1 MDINSIVQQYNKKFG
16 ITILAVFENTAKDFT
31 KTSISMIYADN
42 IKNYMKGSFKK
53 PICFTQGSCDITL
66 IDVYSL
72 KENLL
77 TDVSYFER
85 LAGNGIYFADSEKS
99 LNFKELFDFMVT
111 VFEDERQVADY
122 YLKEPLDLSCTLE
135 IYKSLYRLIYANNV
149 MFLEKFP
156 KSILSGLNDA
166 FGKKTF
172 LDNSSFIDFVNVF
185 VRHCLQC
192 DSSEHNLSYDVPD
205 DIRSIIFNMRKQ
217 LISKAS
223 DTKYRIYDDND
234 FKILDNVIY
243 TLIEKSYYLKQLR
256 RLEVENGTKN

>member
-1 MDINSIVQQYNKKFG
+1 MDINFIVQDYNKKFG
-16 ITILAVFENTAKDFT
+16 ITILAVFENNAKDFT

-42 IKNYMKGSFKK
+42 IKNYIKGSFKK
-53 PICFTQGSCDITL
+53 PICFSQGLADVTL
-66 IDVYSL
+66 IDVYSI
-72 KENLL
+72 KEHLF

-85 LAGNGIYFADSEKS
+85 LAGNPLYFADSEKN

-111 VFEDERQVADY
+111 VFEDERQVAEY
-122 YLKEPLDLSCTLE
+122 YLNEPLDLSFTLE
-135 IYKSLYRLIYANNV
+135 IYKSLYRLICANNV

-192 DSSEHNLSYDVPD
+192 DSSEHNLSYDMPD
-205 DIRSIIFNMRKQ
+205 DIRSIIFNMREQ
-217 LISKAS
+217 LISKVS
-223 DTKYRIYDDND
+223 DMKYRMYDDTD
-234 FKILDNVIY
+234 IKILDNVIY
-243 TLIEKSYYLKQLR
+243 TLIEKSYFLKHLR
-256 RLEVENGTKN
+256 KLEVHNG

>member
-1 MDINSIVQQYNKKFG
+1 MDITSIVQEYNKKFG
-16 ITILAVFENTAKDFT
+16 ITILAVFENTSKDFT
-31 KTSISMIYADN
+31 RTSISMIYADN
-42 IKNYMKGSFKK
+42 IKSYLKGSFKK
-53 PICFTQGSCDITL
+53 PIFFTQGGADITL
-66 IDVYSL
+66 IDVYSF
-72 KENLL
+72 KENLFR
-77 TDVSYFER
+77 DVSYLER

-111 VFEDERQVADY
+111 VFEDEREVAEY
-122 YLKEPLDLSCTLE
+122 YLNEPSDLSCTLE
-135 IYKSLYRLIYANNV
+135 IYKSLYRLICANNV

-192 DSSEHNLSYDVPD
+192 DSSEHNLPYDIPD
-205 DIRSIIFNMRKQ
+205 DIRSIILNMRQQ

-234 FKILDNVIY
+234 FKILDNVIC
-243 TLIEKSYYLKQLR
+243 TLIEKSYFLKHLR
-256 RLEVENGTKN
+256 KLEVEHG

>member
-1 MDINSIVQQYNKKFG
+1 MDINFIVHEYNKKFG

-31 KTSISMIYADN
+31 RTSISMIYADN
-42 IKNYMKGSFKK
+42 IKSYLKGSFKN
-53 PICFTQGSCDITL
+53 PIRFTQGSADVTL
-66 IDVYSL
+66 IDVYDF
-72 KENLL
+72 KEHLFR
-77 TDVSYFER
+77 DVSYLER

-99 LNFKELFDFMVT
+99 LNFKELFEFMLT
-111 VFEDERQVADY
+111 VFEDERQVAEY
-122 YLKEPLDLSCTLE
+122 YLNEPLDLSCTLE

-205 DIRSIIFNMRKQ
+205 DIRSIIFNMREQ

-234 FKILDNVIY
+234 ARILDNVIY
-243 TLIEKSYYLKQLR
+243 TLIEKSYFLKHLR
-256 RLEVENGTKN
+256 KLEVENGEKN